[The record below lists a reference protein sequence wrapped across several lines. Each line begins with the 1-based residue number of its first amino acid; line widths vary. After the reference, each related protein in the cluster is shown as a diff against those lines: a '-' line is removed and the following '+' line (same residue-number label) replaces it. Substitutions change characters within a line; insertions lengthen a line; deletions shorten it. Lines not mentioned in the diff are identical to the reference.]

1 MLLSGHSLRISDSNA
16 TRESCYKHGT
26 FHGLDG
32 VGERALLQIM
42 HIHILGICGT
52 FMGSLAILAKQLG
65 FEVSGSDANVY
76 PPMSTQLEEQGIR
89 LCEGFDPKHLR
100 PAPDM
105 VIIGNAMS
113 RGNPSVEYVLDRGI
127 RYTSGPEWLAQNVL
141 HGRWVLG
148 VAGTHG
154 KTTTSAM
161 LAWIL
166 EYAGMKPGYLIGGV
180 TNNLPASAS
189 LGDSIFFVV
198 EADEY
203 DSAFFDKRSKFI
215 HYAPRT
221 TILNNLEFDH
231 ADIFDDLEAIKR
243 QFHHLVRTLPG
254 NGLIL
259 SGDGEEALEDVLAR
273 GCWTPRQSFGVDS
286 VAADSLALLENGG
299 VYWDAELIRDDGSK
313 FALAKMGVGGEPL
326 AQVQIEWQMTGRH
339 NVNNAVAAIAAA
351 HHAGVE
357 VFTAAEALNQ
367 FRGVKR
373 RMELRGERRGIRVYD
388 DFAHH
393 PTAIETTL
401 DGMAA
406 KIEADRG
413 GAAQRLVA
421 VIEPASNTMRAGFHQ
436 DTLVAACHAA
446 DEVVWRRPSDSG
458 LDFAALEA
466 NNPVPSCSFDDVDE
480 IVGYLAKHSRSGD
493 HIVIMSNGG
502 FGGIHD
508 KLLRALR

>member
-1 MLLSGHSLRISDSNA
+1 
-16 TRESCYKHGT
+16 
-26 FHGLDG
+26 
-32 VGERALLQIM
+32 M

-259 SGDGEEALEDVLAR
+259 SGEGEEALEDVLAR

-326 AQVQIEWQMTGRH
+326 AQVQVEWQMTGRH

-406 KIEADRG
+406 KIEADRS

-421 VIEPASNTMRAGFHQ
+421 VIEPASNSMRAGFHQ